1 MQTALRKKTE
11 TGNEKDPSAALGMTK
26 RGNASFHSF
35 STCCGSQPRLAAL
48 GSPFQGKGLAWTLP
62 PSYGRRCPEG
72 AEVGWGWRY
81 ERERGNAS
89 QVDDIREHPIHRCAV
104 PLPQG
109 GRLRYED
116 AAFPILSFRAKA
128 RNLFRSRSGKGCEDS
143 GEREA
148 PCSQRIGRTVFHAD
162 SITKENGNGKRKR
175 SLGCARDDET
185 RERLFPFL
193 FNLLRKPTPPRCAR
207 QPLPR
212 EGACVVP
219 FSFQRKGGRIPLSPY
234 CHFERK
240 REIFFVR
247 GQAKDVRIAASGK
260 HRASSESEGR
270 CFMQTALR
278 KKTETGNEKDPSAAL
293 GMTKRGNA
301 SFHSFSTCC
310 ESQPRLAALG
320 SPFQGKGL
328 AWTLPPSYGRR
339 CPEGAEVGWGK
350 CYLRHKA
357 FPVWGRWRAERAG

>member
-1 MQTALRKKTE
+1 MPLFPYCHFERKQEIFFVRGQAKDVRIAASGKHRASRESEGRCFMQTALRKKTE

-48 GSPFQGKGLAWTLP
+48 VSPFQGKGLAWTLP
-62 PSYGRRCPEG
+62 PSYGRREY
-72 AEVGWGWRY
+72 A
-81 ERERGNAS
+81 AS
-89 QVDDIREHPIHRCAV
+89 QTSHEE
-104 PLPQG
+104 G
-109 GRLRYED
+109 LRYE
-116 AAFPILSFRAKA
+116 
-128 RNLFRSRSGKGCEDS
+128 NT
-143 GEREA
+143 A
-148 PCSQRIGRTVFHAD
+148 PPH
-162 SITKENGNGKRKR
+162 
-175 SLGCARDDET
+175 
-185 RERLFPFL
+185 
-193 FNLLRKPTPPRCAR
+193 
-207 QPLPR
+207 
-212 EGACVVP
+212 
-219 FSFQRKGGRIPLSPY
+219 

-260 HRASSESEGR
+260 HRASRESEGR

-310 ESQPRLAALG
+310 GSQPRLAALV

-328 AWTLPPSYGRR
+328 AWTLPPSSGRR

-350 CYLRHKA
+350 RYPRHKA
-357 FPVWGRWRAERAG
+357 FPAWGRWRAKRAG